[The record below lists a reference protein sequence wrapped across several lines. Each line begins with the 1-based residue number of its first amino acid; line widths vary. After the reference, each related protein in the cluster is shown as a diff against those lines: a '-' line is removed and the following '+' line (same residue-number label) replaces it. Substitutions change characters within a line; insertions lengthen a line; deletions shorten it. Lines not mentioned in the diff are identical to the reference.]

1 MVLGGELVG
10 VVDAVVA
17 SITEGCLIS
26 GAEHRGLIFVTDIT
40 LDLHLFVS
48 EFEVA
53 KARGKVMVRKTER
66 VERKLVEKEEKEV
79 KEENNI
85 AYIV

>member
-1 MVLGGELVG
+1 MEKREALVLGGELVG

-40 LDLHLFVS
+40 LDLHLFVTVS
-48 EFEVA
+48 L
-53 KARGKVMVRKTER
+53 
-66 VERKLVEKEEKEV
+66 RKLKQEER
-79 KEENNI
+79 
-85 AYIV
+85 